1 MLQKCSGM
9 YFDIVKIKR
18 PTQDIYTSTLERPN
32 IVKKKNQY
40 LYNRCN

>member
-9 YFDIVKIKR
+9 YFDLVKIKR
-18 PTQDIYTSTLERPN
+18 PTQDIYTLERPN